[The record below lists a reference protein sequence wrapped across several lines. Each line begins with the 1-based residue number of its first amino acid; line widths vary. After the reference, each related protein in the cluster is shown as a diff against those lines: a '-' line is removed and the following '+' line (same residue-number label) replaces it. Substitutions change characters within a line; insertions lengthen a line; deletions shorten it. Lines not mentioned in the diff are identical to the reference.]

1 MTMDIDVR
9 TVGFDKG
16 PFDSGGVYGPE
27 IRARVMQMLALQVI
41 TIILTRV
48 QRGTTPNR
56 QRFQQYTDEYFLW
69 KTDKGKMTRTIKRGK
84 YEGYKTAAKG
94 FWLSLSG
101 QMLGSIQPLYFDGD
115 RFLVGFGAGRS
126 DGKSNALLAWVHD
139 TEGCGKKK
147 VRRPFFRL
155 SEKEKTKAWERAYAQ
170 AQQEGLI

>member
-9 TVGFDKG
+9 TVGFDQG
-16 PFDSGGVYGPE
+16 PFDSGGKYGPE

-69 KTDKGKMTRTIKRGK
+69 KTDKGKMTRT
-84 YEGYKTAAKG
+84 AAKG

-101 QMLGSIQPLYFDGD
+101 QMLGAIQPLYFDGD
-115 RFLVGFGAGRS
+115 RFLVGFNAGRS

-139 TEGCGKKK
+139 TEGCGKSK

-155 SEKEKTKAWERAYAQ
+155 SEKEKEKAWERALAQ